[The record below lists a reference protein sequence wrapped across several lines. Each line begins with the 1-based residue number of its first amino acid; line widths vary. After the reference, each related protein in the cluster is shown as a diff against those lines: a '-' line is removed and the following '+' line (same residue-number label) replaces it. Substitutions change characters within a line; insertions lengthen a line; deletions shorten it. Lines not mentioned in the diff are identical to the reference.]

1 MNKSPS
7 TSRDPVERFWD
18 RYLELLTKQGI
29 KESAQRWYVL
39 RAEHYIKAF
48 PDKKLAHH
56 TAGDI
61 TGYLERMGRSGQ
73 LMDWQ
78 FRQLVDA
85 IRNLFLNITNRWESE
100 IDWQYW
106 LDSAQSLPS
115 DHRTIAREKPPSER
129 VKAGHLDIQS
139 ARKHHNDIRTAL
151 ITETRR
157 RDYSIST
164 EQSYE
169 NWFMQFVAFH
179 KNRDPHDLA
188 GSEIVSFLEYLA
200 TQRNV
205 SASTQNQALNA
216 LVFVYEQVMGKTL
229 GDMGDFVRAK
239 RSKHIPVVLTK
250 EEIASLL
257 AEMGGISKLMSA
269 LQYGTGM
276 RLIECIR
283 LRVMDIDFGYS
294 QIVIH
299 QAKGKKDRIAP
310 LPGSLV
316 EPLKTHLEKVR
327 QLHDKDLAAGY
338 GEVFLPGALA
348 RKYPGA
354 AKQWRWQYA
363 FPSGKLSV
371 DPETGVTRRHHLHE
385 STMRKALSAA
395 SKKAGII
402 KRVTTHTLRHSFA
415 THLLENGY
423 DIRTVQELL
432 GHADVSTTM
441 IYTHV
446 LNRGGRGV
454 KSPLDE
460 FVLLDN

>member
-1 MNKSPS
+1 M
-7 TSRDPVERFWD
+7 
-18 RYLELLTKQGI
+18 
-29 KESAQRWYVL
+29 
-39 RAEHYIKAF
+39 
-48 PDKKLAHH
+48 
-56 TAGDI
+56 
-61 TGYLERMGRSGQ
+61 
-73 LMDWQ
+73 
-78 FRQLVDA
+78 
-85 IRNLFLNITNRWESE
+85 
-100 IDWQYW
+100 
-106 LDSAQSLPS
+106 
-115 DHRTIAREKPPSER
+115 
-129 VKAGHLDIQS
+129 
-139 ARKHHNDIRTAL
+139 
-151 ITETRR
+151 
-157 RDYSIST
+157 
-164 EQSYE
+164 
-169 NWFMQFVAFH
+169 
-179 KNRDPHDLA
+179 
-188 GSEIVSFLEYLA
+188 
-200 TQRNV
+200 
-205 SASTQNQALNA
+205 AS
-216 LVFVYEQVMGKTL
+216 
-229 GDMGDFVRAK
+229 
-239 RSKHIPVVLTK
+239 
-250 EEIASLL
+250 
-257 AEMGGISKLMSA
+257 

-316 EPLKTHLEKVR
+316 EPLKAHLEKVR

-371 DPETGVTRRHHLHE
+371 DPETGITRRHHLHE
-385 STMRKALSAA
+385 STMRKALSTA

-460 FVLLDN
+460 FTSQEN